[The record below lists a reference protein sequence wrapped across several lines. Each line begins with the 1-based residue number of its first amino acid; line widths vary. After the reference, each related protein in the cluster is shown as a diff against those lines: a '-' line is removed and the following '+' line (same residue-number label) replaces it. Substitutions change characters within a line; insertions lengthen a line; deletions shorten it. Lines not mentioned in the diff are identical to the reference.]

1 MTQSLSLTQ
10 KYKLSVV
17 SGGKPILPEPLYTST
32 CHRNVSCL
40 TEDRQNYIALFN
52 NQLKIYSVE
61 TRQCIKTIKFANNE
75 LLKVLLGSSENNIKV
90 NITNILLGDITS
102 SSEDNQDGAQSKNNY
117 ITIFTNLGQVVV
129 LNYKG
134 KLTSTPKYLQ
144 LNLNAETS
152 EQVVK
157 VFSKDGE
164 LRVLT
169 LSHAGKISAEY
180 VLYQLEFSSNL
191 ESSSIQAGLQLK
203 QLQVFKDVVLSSWS
217 SNGEYLVLL
226 HKDTKERL
234 LSVNNVFNIGG
245 VGTKQFTLA
254 SVYKKLHSKKSSSNA
269 GFSSSSRFITSMALD
284 NSGTKLAL
292 GFASGVIN
300 LVNLADMS
308 SRLLKWH
315 IDSVLS
321 LGFNQDGTYL
331 MSGGW
336 EKVLVF
342 WQLTTDLQQFLPRLT
357 GVICDI
363 QTLGSGRYYS
373 LTVQLTENHS
383 DADYQFLLLNAADL
397 KSKLSVSGPAPV
409 FASPLAGA
417 TEPISILRSSRAIQ
431 HAKKL
436 RKRTFNR
443 QKLQDLTTQIEV
455 NPATKHLY
463 IPNHSSVQTFDLYKN
478 EQVQFQFFTDGINN
492 TMGKVRGEL
501 NIRDPDIKLLKVT
514 RDGNW
519 MITYEVDYPPPDDTL
534 PSADD
539 ITHILKFW
547 KRGTGSNQWNLKT
560 KVLEPHG
567 VGVPIT
573 NISVAPG
580 TNAIGCLTA
589 DNNGGIK
596 YWIYDSRER
605 NWCLK
610 KLLIPNFNH
619 VSEAVTL
626 AWSHDR
632 SLVFHGFEDKL
643 QIIDFETFRR
653 VRSDVIGFEGELTF
667 DSDIQ
672 ALRFVGDKYLIVAT
686 RTCLCAVDLL
696 IGKMVEA
703 FDLYDFVSGVYGTGS
718 FDNLICCDDRAGK
731 VAVVVHQRSDSTN
744 TDFTSHIL
752 IFNADLSKR
761 LEHFVYDEYISW
773 IGWNQDTD
781 FIFLDIQSRLGIVG
795 TTISADLMADEINRE
810 GTLDGLRETATNV
823 ESLNEDN
830 YLARLRELAKEKA
843 SLSVDLVSG
852 KNNDNDDIDVEAINS
867 SHRDGKMLNTSSFAN
882 IFDSVQNIKIEA
894 LFDSVLRATS

>member
-1 MTQSLSLTQ
+1 MD
-10 KYKLSVV
+10 
-17 SGGKPILPEPLYTST
+17 GKSIGLLAVN
-32 CHRNVSCL
+32 HRP
-40 TEDRQNYIALFN
+40 TEF
-52 NQLKIYSVE
+52 
-61 TRQCIKTIKFANNE
+61 
-75 LLKVLLGSSENNIKV
+75 LLR
-90 NITNILLGDITS
+90 
-102 SSEDNQDGAQSKNNY
+102 
-117 ITIFTNLGQVVV
+117 
-129 LNYKG
+129 LN
-134 KLTSTPKYLQ
+134 
-144 LNLNAETS
+144 
-152 EQVVK
+152 
-157 VFSKDGE
+157 
-164 LRVLT
+164 
-169 LSHAGKISAEY
+169 
-180 VLYQLEFSSNL
+180 
-191 ESSSIQAGLQLK
+191 
-203 QLQVFKDVVLSSWS
+203 
-217 SNGEYLVLL
+217 
-226 HKDTKERL
+226 
-234 LSVNNVFNIGG
+234 
-245 VGTKQFTLA
+245 
-254 SVYKKLHSKKSSSNA
+254 
-269 GFSSSSRFITSMALD
+269 
-284 NSGTKLAL
+284 
-292 GFASGVIN
+292 GVI
-300 LVNLADMS
+300 
-308 SRLLKWH
+308 R
-315 IDSVLS
+315 
-321 LGFNQDGTYL
+321 
-331 MSGGW
+331 
-336 EKVLVF
+336 
-342 WQLTTDLQQFLPRLT
+342 
-357 GVICDI
+357 DI

-672 ALRFVGDKYLIVAT
+672 ALRFVGDKIPYC
-686 RTCLCAVDLL
+686 RH
-696 IGKMVEA
+696 K
-703 FDLYDFVSGVYGTGS
+703 
-718 FDNLICCDDRAGK
+718 
-731 VAVVVHQRSDSTN
+731 
-744 TDFTSHIL
+744 
-752 IFNADLSKR
+752 DLSLCRR
-761 LEHFVYDEYISW
+761 LIDW
-773 IGWNQDTD
+773 QNG
-781 FIFLDIQSRLGIVG
+781 R
-795 TTISADLMADEINRE
+795 
-810 GTLDGLRETATNV
+810 GLR
-823 ESLNEDN
+823 SL
-830 YLARLRELAKEKA
+830 RLCQRCLW
-843 SLSVDLVSG
+843 D
-852 KNNDNDDIDVEAINS
+852 
-867 SHRDGKMLNTSSFAN
+867 R
-882 IFDSVQNIKIEA
+882 
-894 LFDSVLRATS
+894 